1 MASDVAHLH
10 REPWSCTFSSREW
23 HAQRAPRGQK
33 NRISFPLNEHRT
45 DSSAWSPYIHQE
57 RRNGIKILL
66 EKVSHLS
73 NPLFQKGLERNST
86 KGFQFLKTGLPLISR
101 CSVVWQVYCWLQKE
115 TAWCIFLTFI
125 LKHTNTCSQ
134 SDICAC
140 VLQAPGQR

>member
-10 REPWSCTFSSREW
+10 RECWSCTFSSREW

-33 NRISFPLNEHRT
+33 NRTSFHLNEHRMN
-45 DSSAWSPYIHQE
+45 SSAWSPYIHQQ

-73 NPLFQKGLERNST
+73 NPLFQRGLERNSA
-86 KGFQFLKTGLPLISR
+86 KGFQFLKTGLPLISKR
-101 CSVVWQVYCWLQKE
+101 TVVWQVYCWLQKE
-115 TAWCIFLTFI
+115 TAWCTFLTFI

-134 SDICAC
+134 PDICAR
-140 VLQAPGQR
+140 VLHAQG